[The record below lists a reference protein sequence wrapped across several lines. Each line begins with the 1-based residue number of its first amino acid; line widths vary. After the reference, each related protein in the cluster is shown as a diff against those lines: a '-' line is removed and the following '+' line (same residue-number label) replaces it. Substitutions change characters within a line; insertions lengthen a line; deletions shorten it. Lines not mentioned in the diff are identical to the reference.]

1 MSVSGSGNEL
11 EESDE
16 DDPLESA
23 ALMQPLRMLTDR
35 EEAARLR
42 AEGHYG
48 GLQRRT
54 QTPALAPDHSDR
66 QQQPIHDIVSD
77 RPQKRPRRET
87 HSDHIREKGDLSRSF
102 RDPVALGYCGE
113 ERAKQLFQLFM
124 DKSHPFMPV
133 LDAERDTW
141 ESLRRR
147 SAFCI
152 TAILVAASQA
162 GDGSGPAST
171 LTHQCRQLAEQ
182 MAKVTLFSPVSA
194 LETVQAMG
202 HAMTLAVDMG
212 LHRCVPTLHKTGLG
226 QSSNG
231 AALERERSLI
241 TGARIWLAL
250 TKLSYEVAYNNAR
263 PLAFQDDNIFRLG
276 RGILQHPLSNIYDS
290 RFVISVEFQA
300 CRRSI
305 FKPFD
310 LVPFYDRPDVEDKL
324 HSLNQAIQGIYEYWT
339 DYYVDAGL
347 STDHF
352 LYREL
357 SSQKAYAT
365 LRVNSLALSGIRN
378 KHDVFLLSDQRREC
392 LKRVLKAAEFLV
404 ASIGG
409 GEQAVDG
416 EYGNHYFHVGI
427 VSTARFLIR
436 LVGLMPEAC
445 DAGDVGQN
453 IEKLLL
459 NLPRFPGY
467 NFAKVLRGDL
477 MRARR
482 RGVFPNVTPGP
493 DYATSEVSEGHSAPA
508 FSLPISTDEQTFP
521 WMMPALVQPPAT
533 GSAPDPVGAQTVQ
546 AELDPL
552 SWLNNLDLSTNS
564 QPWFELPETAF
575 DFDFGEPPAEI
586 YPGQ

>member
-1 MSVSGSGNEL
+1 
-11 EESDE
+11 
-16 DDPLESA
+16 
-23 ALMQPLRMLTDR
+23 MQPLRMLTDR

-48 GLQRRT
+48 DLQRRT
-54 QTPALAPDHSDR
+54 QTPTLAPDHSHR
-66 QQQPIHDIVSD
+66 QQHPIHDIDSH
-77 RPQKRPRRET
+77 RPQKRARRDT

-113 ERAKQLFQLFM
+113 ERARQLFQLFM

-202 HAMTLAVDMG
+202 RAAWLNAQVDVDRGSNTGQLERCCLAASIVDMG

-226 QSSNG
+226 QSASG
-231 AALERERSLI
+231 VALERERSLI
-241 TGARIWLAL
+241 IGARIWLAL

-324 HSLNQAIQGIYEYWT
+324 HSLNQAIQGIYEHWT

-347 STDHF
+347 SADHF

-477 MRARR
+477 TRARR

-493 DYATSEVSEGHSAPA
+493 DYATSEVSDGYSAPA
-508 FSLPISTDEQTFP
+508 FSLPIFTDEQTFP

-533 GSAPDPVGAQTVQ
+533 GSARDPVGAQTVQ

-564 QPWFELPETAF
+564 QPWFELPETTF
-575 DFDFGEPPAEI
+575 DFDFGETPAEI
-586 YPGQ
+586 YQGQ